1 MTSAE
6 AILAELQWIPA
17 SISVVILTFSAD
29 QGHTF
34 DGWVSGLHDEVGVRV
49 GVDVGLPHHEVIA
62 ISVSQAGQLDLTTNY
77 FVTVRIYL
85 EP

>member
-1 MTSAE
+1 MTAKFQAWKS
-6 AILAELQWIPA
+6 
-17 SISVVILTFSAD
+17 LTKVSLTAD